1 MIPGTPGSFGKAPL
15 DGDVVNLTDERNNQT
30 YKVKKMQDGKCWIID
45 NLKYRGET
53 ESSPSGDITLN
64 NTSGQENGNTSK
76 VYNNPTLGVGATD
89 SCKIDTTSAMPTLG
103 TLTGCGY
110 LYNWYAATNGTNPG
124 SGYATDSICPTSN
137 TKFKLPRSGSVNN
150 YADNDFAIL
159 NGAMYGDPGTFGNDD
174 TYHQP
179 NWIRDGTW
187 QGLYSG
193 YWGIGL
199 NSQGLGA
206 TWWSSTA
213 YDATHAYNLGFD
225 PSGVNPANSSYKYY
239 GRAVRCVL

>member
-53 ESSPSGDITLN
+53 DPGGVGDIVLN
-64 NTSGQENGNTSK
+64 NTSGQENGYTSK
-76 VYNNPTLGVGATD
+76 VYNNSTLGVGATD
-89 SCKIDTTSAMPTLG
+89 SCKIDSTDMPTLG

-124 SGYATDSICPTSN
+124 SGDAADSICPTSN
-137 TKFKLPRSGSVNN
+137 TKFKLPTGNTSG
-150 YADNDFAIL
+150 DFAIL
-159 NGAMYGDPGTFGNDD
+159 NGAMYGDSGPVGGYDSL
-174 TYHQP
+174 HKP
-179 NWIRDGTW
+179 NWIRDGAW

-193 YWGIGL
+193 YWTTGL
-199 NSQGLGA
+199 NDQGSYGA
-206 TWWSSTA
+206 WWSSTA
-213 YDATHAYNLGFD
+213 SSATNAYYLVF
-225 PSGVNPANSSYKYY
+225 STSIVNPAIYSSKYY